1 MDSVF
6 VLGPDIQNTDIQT
19 QVKKKLEIFFQKNQ
33 VFSAEKRRR
42 HT

>member
-6 VLGPDIQNTDIQT
+6 VLGPDIQDTDIQA
-19 QVKKKLEIFFQKNQ
+19 QVKKNRNFFQKNQ
-33 VFSAEKRRR
+33 VFLAEKRKR

>member
-6 VLGPDIQNTDIQT
+6 VLGPDIQDTDIQAR
-19 QVKKKLEIFFQKNQ
+19 VKKLRNFFLKKQ
-33 VFSAEKRRR
+33 VFLAEKRRR